1 MVKINCLLEEQNKA
15 IAEENFIEAER
26 IKKEII
32 ELNIAYKELKNSQ
45 SVPQQVQ
52 KRTDVPTII
61 KYLDVAASLLLS
73 PQITELNSTLRA
85 LKDDVIQELLI
96 HDNDSVRAKA
106 LRCYALCCIV
116 DKECASSGIH
126 IFSTPVNTYSFITT

>member
-15 IAEENFIEAER
+15 VEAENFVEADR
-26 IKKEII
+26 LKKEII
-32 ELNIAYKELKNSQ
+32 EVNAAYKELKNSQ
-45 SVPQQVQ
+45 NVPQQVQ
-52 KRTDVPTII
+52 KRTDIPTVI

-73 PQITELNSTLRA
+73 PQITKLNSTLRA

-96 HDNDSVRAKA
+96 HDNDNVRAKA

-116 DKECASSGIH
+116 DKECASTGIH
-126 IFSTPVNTYSFITT
+126 IFSTPVKPSVIAT